1 MRALGLITGLD
12 GNGFDVAMRNIQV
25 RSTLTGTASV
35 RGEDGRMDKFAAV
48 SRRTEV
54 EFDGFVEG
62 DDVPKAGD
70 VLAYGGE
77 EYLVVS
83 AALTAEKGRFQRY
96 AVRAERSDEAEVSGL
111 EE

>member
-12 GNGFDVAMRNIQV
+12 GNGFDVAMRNIRV

-35 RGEDGRMDKFAAV
+35 RGEDGRLGKLAAV

-62 DDVPKAGD
+62 DDMPEAGD
-70 VLAYGGE
+70 VLTYGGE
-77 EYLVVS
+77 DYLVVS
-83 AALTAEKGRFQRY
+83 AVLTSEKGRFQRY
-96 AVRAERSDEAEVSGL
+96 AVRAERSDDAEVSGL
-111 EE
+111 ED